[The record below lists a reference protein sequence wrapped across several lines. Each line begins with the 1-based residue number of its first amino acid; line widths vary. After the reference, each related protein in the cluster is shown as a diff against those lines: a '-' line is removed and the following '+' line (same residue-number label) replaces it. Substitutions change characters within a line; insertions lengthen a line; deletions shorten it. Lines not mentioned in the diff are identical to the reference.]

1 MNVRLRL
8 VKMSDIDFL
17 VNVCSIFLA
26 GFGVYSL
33 FKLK

>member
-8 VKMSDIDFL
+8 VKMSEIDIF

-26 GFGVYSL
+26 WFGVYSL